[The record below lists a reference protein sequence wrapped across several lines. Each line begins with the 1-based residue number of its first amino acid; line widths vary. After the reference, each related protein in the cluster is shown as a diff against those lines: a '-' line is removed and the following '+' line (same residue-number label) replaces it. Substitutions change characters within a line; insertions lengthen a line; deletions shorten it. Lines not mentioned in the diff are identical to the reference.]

1 MMYMLESNLTI
12 SPSYIP
18 FDQCQNALFEIS
30 AFEENTKN
38 TPIWLSIDQL
48 TKSIHLNLSLINS
61 VGSFNISLYA
71 RLITFNVNSTDTS
84 KFTTRYFVE
93 FNFVNTNCQFMSSNA
108 TYYLVVGKITIF
120 MFNFT
125 DEEGDNII
133 ISANQ
138 NDLINFFVQSS
149 NNPNQYKIRIQGNE
163 VTNKST
169 FLTIMYTDSYH
180 QDSKFIKLMNLKLY
194 LFEVEPPSFAS
205 DLPIINIDRWTN
217 STVML
222 PNIIDPNNLS
232 WSIEF
237 EMDTPQWIT
246 LKNNNALLLNS
257 ADLSFNI
264 SETTLVTLKLINE
277 KNAWKIY
284 SLTIKLESYFYP
296 SFTFINNIT
305 VNYNKITEIN
315 LNNQS
320 SINDIYA
327 VDWTS
332 NLTISWIK
340 YEKQNS
346 TLQLVSFYTKSFNQ
360 CAKLSSTDSCHN
372 NHYSNEFVITIKNS
386 LTPPAIGNTF
396 GPLNVYVGESKL
408 FLVPNDL
415 FISDSQFSLR
425 YTVSVLS
432 WSINSTLFT
441 NIAKSDKDGLFYLY
455 IQSLDAKTCLII
467 INAIDSNNQSA
478 ETNVQVNAL
487 NWASK
492 DWSECKS
499 QYQSDWVKWKEN
511 YKLGVFGVWY
521 RNTIYFPSSVNS
533 LYDIWGLII
542 LVSLSISMIL
552 ILIIGLRSLYL
563 VEFGHTIIIFIASS
577 SLNQGLIKLISWFQ
591 IIKFDFGFID
601 QLHIRNFLSWNIG
614 STEMADIQFYWQSL
628 LLNYF
633 CLFLVIIISSLFL
646 LLIKGISIKFKKV
659 AKIYKYI
666 TNKFDKYKISWI
678 FIYLFLPFLWINLL
692 SDSLNIH
699 DHTFYSLT
707 SLAAFLTIFIF
718 LMIKYPEIFTINFT
732 KNIDGNGSPIF
743 ILFSILKSICHAF
756 LFLYRNQTLRK
767 VFLFIEFA
775 LHLPFIFISFIRD
788 KEINLFELYSTKM
801 RGVKNY

>member
-1 MMYMLESNLTI
+1 MN
-12 SPSYIP
+12 
-18 FDQCQNALFEIS
+18 
-30 AFEENTKN
+30 
-38 TPIWLSIDQL
+38 
-48 TKSIHLNLSLINS
+48 LNLSLINS
-61 VGSFNISLYA
+61 VGSFNITLYA
-71 RLITFNVNSTDTS
+71 RLITFYVNSTDTS
-84 KFTTRYFVE
+84 KFTTINDLVE
-93 FNFVNTNCQFMSSNA
+93 FNFVNTNCQFISSNA
-108 TYYLVVGKITIF
+108 TYYLVVGKFTIF
-120 MFNFT
+120 MFSFT
-125 DEEGDNII
+125 DEERDNII
-133 ISANQ
+133 INIDQ
-138 NDLINFFVQSS
+138 NILIDCFVQST
-149 NNPNQYKIRIQGNE
+149 NNPNQYKITIQGNE

-169 FLTIMYTDSYH
+169 YLAIMYTDSYH
-180 QDSKFIKLMNLKLY
+180 QDSKFVKLMNLELY
-194 LFEVEPPSFAS
+194 LFEVDPPSFAS
-205 DLPIINIDRWTN
+205 DLPTVNIDRWNN

-232 WSIEF
+232 WSIEL
-237 EMDTPQWIT
+237 EIDTPQWIT
-246 LKNNNALLLNS
+246 SKNNHALLLNS

-277 KNAWKIY
+277 KNAWKMY
-284 SLTIKLESYFYP
+284 NLTINLESYFYP
-296 SFTFINNIT
+296 SFTYINNIT
-305 VNYNKITEIN
+305 VNYNETTEIH

-320 SINDIYA
+320 SINDINA

-332 NLTISWIK
+332 NLTIAWIK

-346 TLQLVSFYTKSFNQ
+346 TLQLMPFNINIFNQ
-360 CAKLSSTDSCHN
+360 CVKLSSFDSCQN
-372 NHYSNEFVITIKNS
+372 KQYSNEFVITIKYS

-396 GPLNVYVGESKL
+396 GPLNVYTGESRL
-408 FLVPNDL
+408 FLIPNDL
-415 FISDSQFSLR
+415 FIFDTQFSLK
-425 YTVSVLS
+425 YAVSVLS
-432 WSINSTLFT
+432 WSVNSILYT

-455 IQSLDAKTCLII
+455 IQSLDAKTCFII
-467 INAIDSNNQSA
+467 ISAIDSNNQSA

-487 NWASK
+487 KWASK
-492 DWSECKS
+492 DWLKCKS

-511 YKLGVFGVWY
+511 YKLGVYGVWY

-533 LYDIWGLII
+533 LYDIWGLVI
-542 LVSLSISMIL
+542 LVSLSINIIL
-552 ILIIGLRSLYL
+552 ILVLGLRSLYL
-563 VEFGHTIIIFIASS
+563 VEFAHTIIIFIASS
-577 SLNQGLIKLISWFQ
+577 SLNQGLIRLISWFQ

-601 QLHIRNFLSWNIG
+601 QLHIRDFLSWNIG

-633 CLFLVIIISSLFL
+633 CLFLVIIILSFFL
-646 LLIKGISIKFKKV
+646 LLIKATSIKFKKLE
-659 AKIYKYI
+659 KLYKCI

-707 SLAAFLTIFIF
+707 SFAVLSTIVIF
-718 LMIKYPEIFTINFT
+718 LMIKYPEIFTINFM
-732 KNIDGNGSPIF
+732 KKIDGNDSPIF
-743 ILFSILKSICHAF
+743 ILFSIFKSICHAF
-756 LFLYRNQTLRK
+756 LFLYRNQPLRK